1 MPKINLAIEADSATE
16 MKEILSQLAT
26 GSVVEVTQSLYVPT
40 ENIATETMYF
50 EHDASGEFIKVEK
63 GESLEFLEKD
73 CFDPRTKEQ
82 YEEFINKE
90 KAAKKEPAKKK
101 KATAKKKEEVSTA
114 STSDTEPSKT
124 GEKAA
129 LTETDLETE
138 EVSATADLHPGA
150 TKADVQ
156 AAMKKAMANGNR
168 DRIKMCFGRYNAEK
182 LSDLKEEHY
191 GKFITDLEALVGE

>member
-26 GSVVEVTQSLYVPT
+26 GSVVEVTQSLNT
-40 ENIATETMYF
+40 ADKKATE
-50 EHDASGEFIKVEK
+50 EV
-63 GESLEFLEKD
+63 
-73 CFDPRTKEQ
+73 
-82 YEEFINKE
+82 E
-90 KAAKKEPAKKK
+90 KAAKKEPSKKK

-124 GEKAA
+124 GEKVAP
-129 LTETDLETE
+129 TDSETE

-191 GKFITDLEALVGE
+191 GKFITDLETLVGE

>member
-1 MPKINLAIEADSATE
+1 MSKINLTIEADSATE

-26 GSVVEVTQSLYVPT
+26 GNVVEVTQSLNVPT

-50 EHDASGEFIKVEK
+50 EHDASGEFIKVKK

-73 CFDPRTKEQ
+73 YFDPRTKEQ
-82 YEEFINKE
+82 YQEFINKE

-101 KATAKKKEEVSTA
+101 KAATKKKEEASTV

-124 GEKAA
+124 GEKVAP
-129 LTETDLETE
+129 TDSETE

-191 GKFITDLEALVGE
+191 GKFITDLETLAGE

>member
-16 MKEILSQLAT
+16 MKEILSQLAK
-26 GSVVEVTQSLYVPT
+26 GNVVEVTQSLNT
-40 ENIATETMYF
+40 ADKKATE
-50 EHDASGEFIKVEK
+50 EV
-63 GESLEFLEKD
+63 
-73 CFDPRTKEQ
+73 
-82 YEEFINKE
+82 
-90 KAAKKEPAKKK
+90 AKKEPAKKK

-124 GEKAA
+124 GEKVAP
-129 LTETDLETE
+129 TETDSETE

-168 DRIKMCFGRYNAEK
+168 DRIKMFFGRYNAEK

-191 GKFITDLEALVGE
+191 GKFITDLETLVGE

>member
-1 MPKINLAIEADSATE
+1 MAKINLNIEADSATE

-26 GSVVEVTQSLYVPT
+26 GNVVEVTQSLNVPT
-40 ENIATETMYF
+40 EKVATETMYF

-90 KAAKKEPAKKK
+90 KTAKKEPSKKK

-124 GEKAA
+124 GEKVAP
-129 LTETDLETE
+129 TDSETE

-191 GKFITDLEALVGE
+191 GKFITDLETLAGE

>member
-26 GSVVEVTQSLYVPT
+26 GSVVEVTQSLNT
-40 ENIATETMYF
+40 ANKKATE
-50 EHDASGEFIKVEK
+50 EVEK
-63 GESLEFLEKD
+63 V
-73 CFDPRTKEQ
+73 
-82 YEEFINKE
+82 
-90 KAAKKEPAKKK
+90 AKKEPAKKK

-124 GEKAA
+124 GEKVVP
-129 LTETDLETE
+129 TDSETE

-191 GKFITDLEALVGE
+191 GKFITDLETLVGE

>member
-26 GSVVEVTQSLYVPT
+26 DNVVEVTQSLNT
-40 ENIATETMYF
+40 ADKKATE
-50 EHDASGEFIKVEK
+50 EV
-63 GESLEFLEKD
+63 
-73 CFDPRTKEQ
+73 
-82 YEEFINKE
+82 E
-90 KAAKKEPAKKK
+90 KAAKKEPVKKK

-114 STSDTEPSKT
+114 STSDTEPSKA
-124 GEKAA
+124 GEKVAP
-129 LTETDLETE
+129 TDSETE

-191 GKFITDLEALVGE
+191 GKFITDLETLVGE

>member
-26 GSVVEVTQSLYVPT
+26 GSVVEVTQSLNT
-40 ENIATETMYF
+40 ADKKATE
-50 EHDASGEFIKVEK
+50 EVEK
-63 GESLEFLEKD
+63 V
-73 CFDPRTKEQ
+73 
-82 YEEFINKE
+82 
-90 KAAKKEPAKKK
+90 AKKEPAKKK

-124 GEKAA
+124 GEKVVP
-129 LTETDLETE
+129 TDSETE

-191 GKFITDLEALVGE
+191 GKFITDLETLVGE

>member
-26 GSVVEVTQSLYVPT
+26 GSVVEVTQSLNT
-40 ENIATETMYF
+40 ADKKATE
-50 EHDASGEFIKVEK
+50 EV
-63 GESLEFLEKD
+63 
-73 CFDPRTKEQ
+73 
-82 YEEFINKE
+82 E

-124 GEKAA
+124 GEKV
-129 LTETDLETE
+129 EPTDSETE

-156 AAMKKAMANGNR
+156 EAMKKAMANGNR

-191 GKFITDLEALVGE
+191 GKFITDLETLVGE

>member
-1 MPKINLAIEADSATE
+1 MEEFNMSKINLNIGAESVEELNA
-16 MKEILSQLAT
+16 ILSQLAT
-26 GSVVEVTQSLYVPT
+26 GNVVEVTQPANVTT
-40 ENIATETMYF
+40 EKVIETA
-50 EHDASGEFIKVEK
+50 EKV
-63 GESLEFLEKD
+63 
-73 CFDPRTKEQ
+73 
-82 YEEFINKE
+82 
-90 KAAKKEPAKKK
+90 AKKEPAKKK
-101 KATAKKKEEVSTA
+101 KATTKKKEEASTV

-124 GEKAA
+124 GEKVAP
-129 LTETDLETE
+129 TETDSETE

-191 GKFITDLEALVGE
+191 GKFITDLETLVGE

>member
-26 GSVVEVTQSLYVPT
+26 GSVVEVTQSLNT
-40 ENIATETMYF
+40 ADKKATE
-50 EHDASGEFIKVEK
+50 EV
-63 GESLEFLEKD
+63 
-73 CFDPRTKEQ
+73 
-82 YEEFINKE
+82 E

-114 STSDTEPSKT
+114 SISDTEPSKT
-124 GEKAA
+124 GEKVAP
-129 LTETDLETE
+129 TNSETE

-191 GKFITDLEALVGE
+191 GKFITDLETLVGE

>member
-16 MKEILSQLAT
+16 MKEILSQLAK
-26 GSVVEVTQSLYVPT
+26 GNVVEVTQSLNT
-40 ENIATETMYF
+40 ANKKATE
-50 EHDASGEFIKVEK
+50 EV
-63 GESLEFLEKD
+63 
-73 CFDPRTKEQ
+73 
-82 YEEFINKE
+82 E

-124 GEKAA
+124 GEKVVP
-129 LTETDLETE
+129 TDSETE

-191 GKFITDLEALVGE
+191 GKFITDLETLVGE

>member
-73 CFDPRTKEQ
+73 CFDPRT
-82 YEEFINKE
+82 
-90 KAAKKEPAKKK
+90 
-101 KATAKKKEEVSTA
+101 
-114 STSDTEPSKT
+114 TEPSKT
-124 GEKAA
+124 GEKVAP
-129 LTETDLETE
+129 TETDSETE
-138 EVSATADLHPGA
+138 EVSATADLHSGA

-191 GKFITDLEALVGE
+191 GKFITDLETLVGE

>member
-1 MPKINLAIEADSATE
+1 MANIYLNIEADSAQE
-16 MKEILSQLAT
+16 LKEILSQLAT
-26 GSVVEVTQSLYVPT
+26 DNVVEVTQSLNT
-40 ENIATETMYF
+40 ADKKATE
-50 EHDASGEFIKVEK
+50 EV
-63 GESLEFLEKD
+63 
-73 CFDPRTKEQ
+73 
-82 YEEFINKE
+82 E

-114 STSDTEPSKT
+114 STSNTEPSKT
-124 GEKAA
+124 GEKVAP
-129 LTETDLETE
+129 TETDSETE

-191 GKFITDLEALVGE
+191 GKFITDLETLVGE

>member
-1 MPKINLAIEADSATE
+1 MSKINLTIEAESATE

-26 GSVVEVTQSLYVPT
+26 GNVVEVTQPVNVPAKKIAEDT
-40 ENIATETMYF
+40 EKA
-50 EHDASGEFIKVEK
+50 
-63 GESLEFLEKD
+63 LEKV
-73 CFDPRTKEQ
+73 TK
-82 YEEFINKE
+82 KD
-90 KAAKKEPAKKK
+90 PAKKK
-101 KATAKKKEEVSTA
+101 KATAKKKEEVSTV
-114 STSDTEPSKT
+114 STSDAEPSKT
-124 GEKAA
+124 GEKVPP
-129 LTETDLETE
+129 TDSETE

-191 GKFITDLEALVGE
+191 GKFITDLETLAGE

>member
-26 GSVVEVTQSLYVPT
+26 GSVVEVTQSLNT
-40 ENIATETMYF
+40 ADKKATE
-50 EHDASGEFIKVEK
+50 EV
-63 GESLEFLEKD
+63 
-73 CFDPRTKEQ
+73 
-82 YEEFINKE
+82 E

-114 STSDTEPSKT
+114 STSDIEPSKT
-124 GEKAA
+124 GEKVAP
-129 LTETDLETE
+129 TDSETE

-191 GKFITDLEALVGE
+191 GKFITDLETLVGE

>member
-26 GSVVEVTQSLYVPT
+26 GSVVEVTQSLNT
-40 ENIATETMYF
+40 ADKKATE
-50 EHDASGEFIKVEK
+50 EV
-63 GESLEFLEKD
+63 
-73 CFDPRTKEQ
+73 Q
-82 YEEFINKE
+82 

-124 GEKAA
+124 GEKVAP
-129 LTETDLETE
+129 TDSETE
-138 EVSATADLHPGA
+138 EVSATADLHLGA

-156 AAMKKAMANGNR
+156 EAMRKAMDKGKR
-168 DRIKMCFGRYNAEK
+168 PMIKTCFSRYNAEK

-191 GKFITDLEALVGE
+191 GKFITDLETLVGE

>member
-26 GSVVEVTQSLYVPT
+26 GSVVEVTQSLNT
-40 ENIATETMYF
+40 ANKKATE
-50 EHDASGEFIKVEK
+50 EV
-63 GESLEFLEKD
+63 
-73 CFDPRTKEQ
+73 
-82 YEEFINKE
+82 E

-124 GEKAA
+124 GEKVVP
-129 LTETDLETE
+129 TDSETE
-138 EVSATADLHPGA
+138 EVLATADLHPGA

-191 GKFITDLEALVGE
+191 GKFITDLETLVGE

>member
-1 MPKINLAIEADSATE
+1 MSKINLTIEADSVTE
-16 MKEILSQLAT
+16 MKEVLSQLAT
-26 GSVVEVTQSLYVPT
+26 GNVIEVAQSSSIMTKKAIEDP
-40 ENIATETMYF
+40 E
-50 EHDASGEFIKVEK
+50 KVAK
-63 GESLEFLEKD
+63 KESAK
-73 CFDPRTKEQ
+73 
-82 YEEFINKE
+82 KE
-90 KAAKKEPAKKK
+90 KA
-101 KATAKKKEEVSTA
+101 TSKKKEEA
-114 STSDTEPSKT
+114 STDSISDTEPSET
-124 GEKAA
+124 GEKVTP
-129 LTETDLETE
+129 TETDSETE

>member
-26 GSVVEVTQSLYVPT
+26 GSVVEVTQSLNT
-40 ENIATETMYF
+40 ADKKATE
-50 EHDASGEFIKVEK
+50 EV
-63 GESLEFLEKD
+63 
-73 CFDPRTKEQ
+73 
-82 YEEFINKE
+82 E

-101 KATAKKKEEVSTA
+101 KVTAKKKEEVSTA

-124 GEKAA
+124 GEKVAP
-129 LTETDLETE
+129 TDSETE

-191 GKFITDLEALVGE
+191 GKFITDLETLVGE

>member
-1 MPKINLAIEADSATE
+1 MEEFSMSKINLSIEADSVTE
-16 MKEILSQLAT
+16 MKEVLSQLAT
-26 GSVVEVTQSLYVPT
+26 GNVIEVAQSSSIMTKKAIEDP
-40 ENIATETMYF
+40 E
-50 EHDASGEFIKVEK
+50 KV
-63 GESLEFLEKD
+63 
-73 CFDPRTKEQ
+73 
-82 YEEFINKE
+82 
-90 KAAKKEPAKKK
+90 AKKESAKKK
-101 KATAKKKEEVSTA
+101 KATSKKKEEA
-114 STSDTEPSKT
+114 STDSISDTEPSEN
-124 GEKAA
+124 GEKVTP
-129 LTETDLETE
+129 TETDSETE

>member
-16 MKEILSQLAT
+16 MKEILSQLAK
-26 GSVVEVTQSLYVPT
+26 GNVVEVTQSLNT
-40 ENIATETMYF
+40 ADKKATE
-50 EHDASGEFIKVEK
+50 EV
-63 GESLEFLEKD
+63 
-73 CFDPRTKEQ
+73 
-82 YEEFINKE
+82 
-90 KAAKKEPAKKK
+90 AKKEPAKKK

-124 GEKAA
+124 GEKVAP
-129 LTETDLETE
+129 TDSETE

-191 GKFITDLEALVGE
+191 GKFITDLETLVGE

>member
-26 GSVVEVTQSLYVPT
+26 GSVVEVTQSLNT
-40 ENIATETMYF
+40 ANKKATE
-50 EHDASGEFIKVEK
+50 EV
-63 GESLEFLEKD
+63 
-73 CFDPRTKEQ
+73 
-82 YEEFINKE
+82 E

-124 GEKAA
+124 GEKVVP
-129 LTETDLETE
+129 TDSETE

-150 TKADVQ
+150 TKADVH

-191 GKFITDLEALVGE
+191 GKFITDLETLVGE

>member
-26 GSVVEVTQSLYVPT
+26 GSVVEVTQSLNT
-40 ENIATETMYF
+40 ANKKATE
-50 EHDASGEFIKVEK
+50 EV
-63 GESLEFLEKD
+63 
-73 CFDPRTKEQ
+73 
-82 YEEFINKE
+82 E

-114 STSDTEPSKT
+114 STSNTEPSKT
-124 GEKAA
+124 GEKVAP
-129 LTETDLETE
+129 TETDSETE

-191 GKFITDLEALVGE
+191 GKFITDLETLVGE

>member
-1 MPKINLAIEADSATE
+1 MPKINLAIEADSATK

-26 GSVVEVTQSLYVPT
+26 GSVVEVTQSLNT
-40 ENIATETMYF
+40 ANKKATE
-50 EHDASGEFIKVEK
+50 EV
-63 GESLEFLEKD
+63 
-73 CFDPRTKEQ
+73 
-82 YEEFINKE
+82 E

-124 GEKAA
+124 GEKVVP
-129 LTETDLETE
+129 TDSETE

-191 GKFITDLEALVGE
+191 GKFITDLETLVGE

>member
-16 MKEILSQLAT
+16 MKEFLSQLAT
-26 GSVVEVTQSLYVPT
+26 GSVVEVTQSLNT
-40 ENIATETMYF
+40 ANKKATE
-50 EHDASGEFIKVEK
+50 EV
-63 GESLEFLEKD
+63 
-73 CFDPRTKEQ
+73 
-82 YEEFINKE
+82 E

-114 STSDTEPSKT
+114 STSNTEPSKT
-124 GEKAA
+124 GEKVAP
-129 LTETDLETE
+129 TETDSETE
-138 EVSATADLHPGA
+138 EVSATADLHSWE

-191 GKFITDLEALVGE
+191 GKFITDLETLVGE

>member
-26 GSVVEVTQSLYVPT
+26 GNVVEVTQSLNT
-40 ENIATETMYF
+40 ANKKATE
-50 EHDASGEFIKVEK
+50 EV
-63 GESLEFLEKD
+63 
-73 CFDPRTKEQ
+73 
-82 YEEFINKE
+82 E

-124 GEKAA
+124 GEKVAP
-129 LTETDLETE
+129 TDSETE

-191 GKFITDLEALVGE
+191 GKFITDLETLVGE

>member
-26 GSVVEVTQSLYVPT
+26 GSVVEVTQSLNT
-40 ENIATETMYF
+40 ANKKATE
-50 EHDASGEFIKVEK
+50 EV
-63 GESLEFLEKD
+63 
-73 CFDPRTKEQ
+73 
-82 YEEFINKE
+82 E
-90 KAAKKEPAKKK
+90 KAAKKEPAKTK

-124 GEKAA
+124 GEKVVP
-129 LTETDLETE
+129 TDSETE

-191 GKFITDLEALVGE
+191 GKFITDLETLVGE

>member
-1 MPKINLAIEADSATE
+1 MPKINLAIEADSVTE

-26 GSVVEVTQSLYVPT
+26 GSVVEVTQSLNVPT
-40 ENIATETMYF
+40 AKIVEDTEK
-50 EHDASGEFIKVEK
+50 A
-63 GESLEFLEKD
+63 LEKV
-73 CFDPRTKEQ
+73 
-82 YEEFINKE
+82 
-90 KAAKKEPAKKK
+90 AKKEPAKKK
-101 KATAKKKEEVSTA
+101 KATTKKKEEASTA

-124 GEKAA
+124 GEKVAP
-129 LTETDLETE
+129 TDSETE

-191 GKFITDLEALVGE
+191 GKFITDLETLAGE

>member
-1 MPKINLAIEADSATE
+1 MSKINLTIEADSATE

-26 GSVVEVTQSLYVPT
+26 GNVVEVTQSLNMPAKKVA
-40 ENIATETMYF
+40 E
-50 EHDASGEFIKVEK
+50 DAKKE
-63 GESLEFLEKD
+63 LEKV
-73 CFDPRTKEQ
+73 T
-82 YEEFINKE
+82 
-90 KAAKKEPAKKK
+90 KKEPAKKK
-101 KATAKKKEEVSTA
+101 KVATKKKEEAYTE

-124 GEKAA
+124 GEKVAP
-129 LTETDLETE
+129 TETDSETG

-191 GKFITDLEALVGE
+191 GKFITDLETLAGE

>member
-26 GSVVEVTQSLYVPT
+26 GSVVEVTQSLNT
-40 ENIATETMYF
+40 ANKKATE
-50 EHDASGEFIKVEK
+50 EV
-63 GESLEFLEKD
+63 
-73 CFDPRTKEQ
+73 
-82 YEEFINKE
+82 E

-124 GEKAA
+124 GEKVVP
-129 LTETDLETE
+129 TDSETE

-168 DRIKMCFGRYNAEK
+168 DRIKMCFSRYNAEK

-191 GKFITDLEALVGE
+191 GKFITDLETLVGE

>member
-1 MPKINLAIEADSATE
+1 MSKINLTIEADSATE
-16 MKEILSQLAT
+16 LKETLSQLAT
-26 GSVVEVTQSLYVPT
+26 GNIVEVTQSLNVVDEKST
-40 ENIATETMYF
+40 ENR
-50 EHDASGEFIKVEK
+50 EK
-63 GESLEFLEKD
+63 TS
-73 CFDPRTKEQ
+73 
-82 YEEFINKE
+82 
-90 KAAKKEPAKKK
+90 KKEPAKKK
-101 KATAKKKEEVSTA
+101 KTTSKKKEEVSTV
-114 STSDTEPSKT
+114 STSDTEPSKI
-124 GEKAA
+124 GEKA
-129 LTETDLETE
+129 TPTDLETE

>member
-26 GSVVEVTQSLYVPT
+26 GSVVEVTQSLNT
-40 ENIATETMYF
+40 ANKKATE
-50 EHDASGEFIKVEK
+50 EV
-63 GESLEFLEKD
+63 
-73 CFDPRTKEQ
+73 
-82 YEEFINKE
+82 E

-124 GEKAA
+124 GEKVAP
-129 LTETDLETE
+129 TDSETE
-138 EVSATADLHPGA
+138 EVSATADLHLGA

-156 AAMKKAMANGNR
+156 EAMRKAMDKGKR
-168 DRIKMCFGRYNAEK
+168 PMIKTCFSRYNAEK

-191 GKFITDLEALVGE
+191 GKFITDLETLVGE

>member
-1 MPKINLAIEADSATE
+1 MANIYLNIEADSAQE
-16 MKEILSQLAT
+16 LKEILSQLAT
-26 GSVVEVTQSLYVPT
+26 DNVVEVTQSLNT
-40 ENIATETMYF
+40 ADKKATE
-50 EHDASGEFIKVEK
+50 EV
-63 GESLEFLEKD
+63 
-73 CFDPRTKEQ
+73 
-82 YEEFINKE
+82 E

-124 GEKAA
+124 GEKVAP
-129 LTETDLETE
+129 TDSETE

-156 AAMKKAMANGNR
+156 EAMRKAMDKGKR
-168 DRIKMCFGRYNAEK
+168 PMIKTCFGRYNAEK

-191 GKFITDLEALVGE
+191 GKFITDLETLVGE

>member
-26 GSVVEVTQSLYVPT
+26 GSVVEVTQSLNT
-40 ENIATETMYF
+40 ADKKATE
-50 EHDASGEFIKVEK
+50 EVEK
-63 GESLEFLEKD
+63 V
-73 CFDPRTKEQ
+73 
-82 YEEFINKE
+82 
-90 KAAKKEPAKKK
+90 AKKEPAKKK

-124 GEKAA
+124 GEKVAP
-129 LTETDLETE
+129 TDSETE

-191 GKFITDLEALVGE
+191 GKFITDLETLVGE